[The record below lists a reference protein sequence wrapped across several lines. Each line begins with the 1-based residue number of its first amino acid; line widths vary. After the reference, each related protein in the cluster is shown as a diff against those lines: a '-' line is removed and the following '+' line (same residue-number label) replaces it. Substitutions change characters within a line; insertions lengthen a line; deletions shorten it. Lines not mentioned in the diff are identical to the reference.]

1 MNGPQIRPYSAVSS
15 PIASLTLLI
24 ADRIIGSLPSFSV
37 GILHLQGIVFSAA
50 SGWLF
55 TEGGLFSARWAK
67 KIGAGGYS
75 EDAIEAVKVALQL
88 MKEKEEQE
96 KNS

>member
-1 MNGPQIRPYSAVSS
+1 METGEKE
-15 PIASLTLLI
+15 
-24 ADRIIGSLPSFSV
+24 SFITMV
-37 GILHLQGIVFSAA
+37 GGAPC
-50 SGWLF
+50 
-55 TEGGLFSARWAK
+55 TPRWAK